1 MQAVNI
7 RIINF
12 LKKID
17 KTTTFIA
24 IVLSLAVLYF
34 VNPLIN
40 IELTAWNR
48 TFCSASLAG
57 VSIDKRVANFYK
69 LFFVYIPVIFTF
81 ILCICNWLLSH
92 RPVYKDYITKFSIMG
107 LFPIVTGYIS
117 RFSPVENVINENI
130 LLQSIVLYLVIL
142 LIVAVIDYSEMFTFS
157 DITTLFLAFA
167 TSVVSS
173 NILLRTEVHI
183 SILVSGGLVLI
194 YSILMS
200 FTAFGR
206 QVHSILKNVIYFLMW
221 IPVVIWI
228 NLEILYYFNEKG
240 WKFAHYYTCIGI
252 ISFMF
257 AGLAG
262 IISLILRA
270 KKLEKDFLQLGYIG
284 AVISMGVMAYLP
296 YSYQRIVSY
305 VNFSNLYEMGN
316 ETVAMDTVMY
326 GKLPIID
333 YFSAHAMKDVWTR
346 ILYCVLHEDA
356 KGVFGNPYGGMSE
369 ILGFLILFFI
379 VEQLFD
385 KDIAVL
391 FVCLFPGIVTG
402 IKFTSICCISIAM
415 LIYIIK
421 NPGTRQFVLFWCS
434 ALIGAFFV
442 YDEGISLGIACIL
455 AYVVASCIMR
465 EWRHLKVYIASGI
478 LTGIGTLIIYVI
490 YGVATGLPIVSRLK
504 EWISVSVGSNS
515 TWATVEF
522 GDVSSFAFL
531 LSYFVAPVVAVVIL
545 FMTIYRYYIVREN
558 IIYAVITIAFAF
570 TEILY
575 VTRTIVYHN
584 LAVCS
589 GITGVLLNFIHWTV
603 YSYVLY
609 LMLSQ
614 KRQENSKTFL
624 WGGGQY
630 F

>member
-603 YSYVLY
+603 SSYVLY

-624 WGGGQY
+624 WGGGNI
-630 F
+630 